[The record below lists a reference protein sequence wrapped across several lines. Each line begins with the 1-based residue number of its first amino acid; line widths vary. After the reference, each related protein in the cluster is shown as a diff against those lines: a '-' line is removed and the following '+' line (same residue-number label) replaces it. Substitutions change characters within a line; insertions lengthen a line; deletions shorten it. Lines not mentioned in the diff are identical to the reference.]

1 MSKWIRTEDE
11 KPESGKPVIACWSGW
26 PGWGYDGAM
35 DFCCWFDGTDGHDR
49 GKGWERCHDHAGH
62 PIDQPTHWMELPD
75 APTGFAPGW
84 TPADG
89 VEECHG

>member
-1 MSKWIRTEDE
+1 MSKWIKTEDK
-11 KPESGKPVIACWSGW
+11 KPESGKPVIACWVGASAYD
-26 PGWGYDGAM
+26 YDGQM
-35 DFCCWFDGTDGHDR
+35 EICYWLD
-49 GKGWERCHDHAGH
+49 GWERASVFDGGETILD
-62 PIDQPTHWMELPD
+62 PPTHWMELPD